1 MQQVNLNLDN
11 ALNKA
16 IDGELKLKNVI
27 SQTELVQ
34 SLIQDLNIT
43 VNNLYDY
50 LIKIGEITKFINS
63 ISEQTNLLALNAAI
77 EAARAG
83 EAGKGFAVVAEEVKN
98 LAEKSNESLG
108 EIKSVIGNIEQLI
121 DNMKTGIEKSAEE
134 IKSTSQ
140 IINEEAN
147 AFNGIVLANQ
157 TVNSQILSINERLDN
172 AKDNIGKINDSINSV
187 ANIAI
192 ELLDNSKS
200 AQGAIKSQVATQDN
214 FVQSAVKLKNMSEE
228 FGKVISSFKLE
239 E

>member
-1 MQQVNLNLDN
+1 
-11 ALNKA
+11 
-16 IDGELKLKNVI
+16 
-27 SQTELVQ
+27 
-34 SLIQDLNIT
+34 
-43 VNNLYDY
+43 
-50 LIKIGEITKFINS
+50 
-63 ISEQTNLLALNAAI
+63 LLALNAAI